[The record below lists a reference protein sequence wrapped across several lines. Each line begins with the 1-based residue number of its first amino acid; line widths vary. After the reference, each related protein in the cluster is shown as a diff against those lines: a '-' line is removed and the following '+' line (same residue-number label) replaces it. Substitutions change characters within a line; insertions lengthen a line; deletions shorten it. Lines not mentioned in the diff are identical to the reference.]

1 MCSPPFR
8 MEGDGLVN
16 TGKIFEQNFKK
27 SVPDDFYYL
36 RLKDPAVGW
45 TGGASKYSPTN
56 PFDCLI
62 YTGTGLHCIELKS
75 TARAITFWRADFE
88 NDGKKHTFE
97 IKKHQIQGLNA
108 ADIFAGVYPSI
119 VINFR
124 DVDETWCITITDFLI
139 LTGGTSKKSI
149 NHEDA
154 SLVGYRVPSRKLK
167 VNERY
172 DIKAMTEAIEHGRR

>member
-1 MCSPPFR
+1 M
-8 MEGDGLVN
+8 N

-45 TGGASKYSPTN
+45 TGGASKYSPNN

-62 YTGTGLHCIELKS
+62 YTGTGLHCIELKTCAKS
-75 TARAITFWRADFE
+75 ITFWREDFE
-88 NDGKKHTFE
+88 HDGKKHTFE
-97 IKKHQIQGLNA
+97 IKKHQIKGLYE
-108 ADIFAGVYPSI
+108 AGIYHGIYPSI

-124 DVDETWCITITDFLI
+124 DANETWCIPISLFKDFTDGL
-139 LTGGTSKKSI
+139 SKKSI

-154 SLVGYRVPSRKLK
+154 ALLGYRVPTRHLK
-167 VNERY
+167 VNDRY
-172 DIKAMTEAIEHGRR
+172 DIKAMTEAIEHGGR

>member
-1 MCSPPFR
+1 ML
-8 MEGDGLVN
+8 MN
-16 TGKIFEQNFKK
+16 TGKVFEQNFKK
-27 SVPDDFYYL
+27 SVPRDFYFL

-45 TGGASKYSPTN
+45 TGGNSKYSPNN

-75 TARAITFWRADFE
+75 CAKSITFWREDFE
-88 NDGKKHTFE
+88 HDGKKHTFE
-97 IKKHQIQGLNA
+97 IKKHQINGLCEA
-108 ADIFAGVYPSI
+108 AIFEHVYPSI

-124 DVDETWCITITDFLI
+124 EAGETWCIPIATFVTF
-139 LTGGTSKKSI
+139 TGGLNKKSI

-154 SLVGYRVPSRKLK
+154 SIMGYRVPSHVLR

-172 DIKAMTEAIEHGRR
+172 DIKVMTEVVEHGGR